1 MIRRIVVGYDFTE
14 ASDDA
19 LSWALELAQPLQATV
34 HVVHIADSSDDSDP
48 NVVERRAALAR
59 VADDAGPRVTSQLAL
74 GSDVAQALIDLSE
87 EGNADLI
94 VSLAV
99 MGFGLGAIARLTGR
113 LGTSI
118 VAHAL
123 FNCIQLALLW
133 LTLS

>member
-19 LSWALELAQPLQATV
+19 LSWALELAQPLQAAV

-74 GSDVAQALIDLSE
+74 GSDVARALVDLSE

-94 VSLAV
+94 VVATRQMSA
-99 MGFGLGAIARLTGR
+99 MRRWFLG
-113 LGTSI
+113 S
-118 VAHAL
+118 VANELIRAAH
-123 FNCIQLALLW
+123 CPVV
-133 LTLS
+133 TVRSGDDD

>member
-34 HVVHIADSSDDSDP
+34 HVVHIADSSDDNDP

-74 GSDVAQALIDLSE
+74 GSDVARALVDLSE

-94 VSLAV
+94 VVATRQVSA
-99 MGFGLGAIARLTGR
+99 MRRWFLG
-113 LGTSI
+113 S
-118 VAHAL
+118 VANELIRAAH
-123 FNCIQLALLW
+123 CPVV
-133 LTLS
+133 TVRSGDDD

>member
-34 HVVHIADSSDDSDP
+34 HVVHIADSSDDNDP
-48 NVVERRAALAR
+48 NVLERRAALAR

-74 GSDVAQALIDLSE
+74 GSDVARALVDLSE

-94 VSLAV
+94 VVATRQMSA
-99 MGFGLGAIARLTGR
+99 MRRWFLG
-113 LGTSI
+113 S
-118 VAHAL
+118 VANELIRAAH
-123 FNCIQLALLW
+123 CPVV
-133 LTLS
+133 TVRSSDDD

>member
-34 HVVHIADSSDDSDP
+34 HVVHIADSSDDNDP
-48 NVVERRAALAR
+48 KVVERRAALAR

-74 GSDVAQALIDLSE
+74 GSDVAQALVDLSE

-94 VSLAV
+94 VVATRQMSA
-99 MGFGLGAIARLTGR
+99 MRRWFLG
-113 LGTSI
+113 S
-118 VAHAL
+118 VANELIRAAH
-123 FNCIQLALLW
+123 CPVV
-133 LTLS
+133 TVRSGDDD

>member
-19 LSWALELAQPLQATV
+19 LSWALELAQPLQANV
-34 HVVHIADSSDDSDP
+34 HIVHIADSNDDSDP

-74 GSDVAQALIDLSE
+74 GSDVARALVDLSE

-94 VSLAV
+94 VVATRQMSA
-99 MGFGLGAIARLTGR
+99 MRRWFLG
-113 LGTSI
+113 S
-118 VAHAL
+118 VANELIRAAH
-123 FNCIQLALLW
+123 CPVV
-133 LTLS
+133 TVRSGDDD

>member
-34 HVVHIADSSDDSDP
+34 HIVHIADSSDDNDP

-74 GSDVAQALIDLSE
+74 GSDVARALVDLSE

-94 VSLAV
+94 VVATRQMSA
-99 MGFGLGAIARLTGR
+99 MRRWFLG
-113 LGTSI
+113 S
-118 VAHAL
+118 VANEL
-123 FNCIQLALLW
+123 IQAAHCPVV
-133 LTLS
+133 TVRSGDDD

>member
-34 HVVHIADSSDDSDP
+34 HIVHIADSSDDSDP
-48 NVVERRAALAR
+48 KVVERRAALAR

-74 GSDVAQALIDLSE
+74 GSDVAQALVDLSE

-94 VSLAV
+94 VVATRQMSA
-99 MGFGLGAIARLTGR
+99 MRRWFLG
-113 LGTSI
+113 S
-118 VAHAL
+118 VANELIRAAH
-123 FNCIQLALLW
+123 CPVV
-133 LTLS
+133 TVRSSDDD

>member
-34 HVVHIADSSDDSDP
+34 HIVHIADSSDDNDP
-48 NVVERRAALAR
+48 SVVERRAALAR

-74 GSDVAQALIDLSE
+74 GSDVARALVDLSE

-94 VSLAV
+94 VVATRQMSA
-99 MGFGLGAIARLTGR
+99 MRRWFLG
-113 LGTSI
+113 S
-118 VAHAL
+118 VANELIRAAH
-123 FNCIQLALLW
+123 CPVV
-133 LTLS
+133 TVRSGDDD

>member
-48 NVVERRAALAR
+48 KVVERRAALAR

-74 GSDVAQALIDLSE
+74 GSDVARALVDLSE

-94 VSLAV
+94 VVATRQLSA
-99 MGFGLGAIARLTGR
+99 MRRWFLG
-113 LGTSI
+113 S
-118 VAHAL
+118 VANEL
-123 FNCIQLALLW
+123 IQAAHCPVV
-133 LTLS
+133 TVRSGDDD

>member
-34 HVVHIADSSDDSDP
+34 HVVHIADSSDDNDP

-74 GSDVAQALIDLSE
+74 GSDVARALVDLSE

-94 VSLAV
+94 VVATRQMSA
-99 MGFGLGAIARLTGR
+99 MRRWFLG
-113 LGTSI
+113 S
-118 VAHAL
+118 VANELIRAAH
-123 FNCIQLALLW
+123 CPVV
-133 LTLS
+133 TVRSGDDD

>member
-34 HVVHIADSSDDSDP
+34 HVVHIADSSDDNDP
-48 NVVERRAALAR
+48 NVLERRAALAR

-74 GSDVAQALIDLSE
+74 GSDVAQALVDLSE

-94 VSLAV
+94 VVATWQMSA
-99 MGFGLGAIARLTGR
+99 MQRWFLG
-113 LGTSI
+113 S
-118 VAHAL
+118 VANELIRAAH
-123 FNCIQLALLW
+123 CPVV
-133 LTLS
+133 TVRSGDDD

>member
-34 HVVHIADSSDDSDP
+34 HIVHIADSSDDNDP

-74 GSDVAQALIDLSE
+74 GSDVARALVDLSE

-94 VSLAV
+94 VVATRQLSA
-99 MGFGLGAIARLTGR
+99 MRRWFLG
-113 LGTSI
+113 S
-118 VAHAL
+118 VANELIRAAH
-123 FNCIQLALLW
+123 CPVV
-133 LTLS
+133 TVRSSDDD

>member
-34 HVVHIADSSDDSDP
+34 HIVHIADSSDDNDP

-74 GSDVAQALIDLSE
+74 GSDVARALVDLSE

-94 VSLAV
+94 VVATRQMSA
-99 MGFGLGAIARLTGR
+99 MRRWFLG
-113 LGTSI
+113 S
-118 VAHAL
+118 VANELIRAAH
-123 FNCIQLALLW
+123 CPVV
-133 LTLS
+133 TVRSSDDD

>member
-34 HVVHIADSSDDSDP
+34 HIVHIADSSDDNDP

-74 GSDVAQALIDLSE
+74 GSDVARALVDLSE

-94 VSLAV
+94 VVATRQMSA
-99 MGFGLGAIARLTGR
+99 MRRWFLG
-113 LGTSI
+113 S
-118 VAHAL
+118 VANELIRAAH
-123 FNCIQLALLW
+123 CPVV
-133 LTLS
+133 TVRSGDDD

>member
-19 LSWALELAQPLQATV
+19 LSWALELAQPLLATV
-34 HVVHIADSSDDSDP
+34 HIVHIADSSDDNDP

-74 GSDVAQALIDLSE
+74 GSDVARALVDLSE

-94 VSLAV
+94 VVATRQVSA
-99 MGFGLGAIARLTGR
+99 MRRWFLG
-113 LGTSI
+113 S
-118 VAHAL
+118 VANELIRAAH
-123 FNCIQLALLW
+123 CPVV
-133 LTLS
+133 TVRSGDDD